1 MSEGEAPTQSA
12 TELFIVA
19 LQVEMSL
26 AIHYKI
32 WEWSGCYLIKP
43 FFKTHAPLL
52 RSNRRLRSQIS
63 QIMKTWSWA
72 RCKGFTV
79 RHTVPCCRNAGWTR
93 DPLLEDMR
101 AQYVDWCRKSKINGA
116 NRLWTAKILKP
127 KSGEYPSV
135 LQKVMKGAAAR
146 VLVHWCAGVSH
157 AHASNT
163 NSEKDWYEPRFLTLH
178 IQCYAC
184 CICC

>member
-1 MSEGEAPTQSA
+1 MGVERLLFNQTLLQDPRPAAPFKQK
-12 TELFIVA
+12 VA
-19 LQVEMSL
+19 QPNQPNHENLKLGPLQR
-26 AIHYKI
+26 I
-32 WEWSGCYLIKP
+32 
-43 FFKTHAPLL
+43 
-52 RSNRRLRSQIS
+52 Q
-63 QIMKTWSWA
+63 
-72 RCKGFTV
+72 
-79 RHTVPCCRNAGWTR
+79 
-93 DPLLEDMR
+93 DMR